1 MRLLIITLVAS
12 TLFWSCETA
21 DPIEEQHD
29 ITLSGIVTNPKGESV
44 TVRGPKDFK
53 VEALLDSTGYFA
65 VEFNLENPGFYS
77 FRHGGENSTM
87 YLYPGYEINITLET
101 GEFDETLTYEG
112 PGSEYNNYLAGL
124 YLLDEDLAKENP
136 YQERYLAD
144 APTFAAKA
152 AYDTSQKIKYA
163 KQIGQKMKLDQEFVE
178 EQCMGFRYEEYIAL
192 ADYPMGAAYYQ
203 EIDIE
208 DIEVPEGYLTIGDEL
223 PMDNEA
229 MLEHQTY
236 LRYVK
241 SRLRTATKD
250 EIAVMEEAGENVSNE
265 LLAHSLKMKL
275 VDKILTTEKV
285 KNHFLQA
292 AMMDAVTQS
301 GTQDLT
307 ELVAEFKTL
316 CSNQECI
323 TAVEEEVASWGH
335 LWEGKPAPGFEY
347 ASIDGDQ
354 VSLAS
359 LNGTAVYI
367 DVWATWCGPCRR
379 EIPHLKDL
387 EHDMHGQNVAF
398 VSVSVDEDKEAW
410 KAMVADKEL
419 GGIQLFGD
427 AAWESS
433 ICENYK
439 IMGIPRFILIGP
451 DGNIISADAPRP
463 SSGEE
468 IREMIESAMYGDNLA
483 IAE

>member
-1 MRLLIITLVAS
+1 MRLIAITLIAS
-12 TLFWSCETA
+12 TLFWSCQSSETV
-21 DPIEEQHD
+21 EEKYD
-29 ITLSGIVTNPKGESV
+29 VTISGTVTNPKGESV

-53 VEALLDSTGYFA
+53 VEAVLDSTGYFTA
-65 VEFNLENPGFYS
+65 EFNLENPGFYS
-77 FRHGGENSTM
+77 FRHGGENSGM
-87 YLYPGYEINITLET
+87 YLQPGFRINITLET
-101 GEFDETLTYEG
+101 GKFDETISYEG
-112 PGSEYNNYLAGL
+112 TGSEYNNYLAGL
-124 YLLDEDLAKENP
+124 YLLNEELAEV
-136 YQERYLAD
+136 YHYHERYLKDAATYAD
-144 APTFAAKA
+144 KLAEA
-152 AYDTSQKIKYA
+152 TSQKIEYA
-163 KQIGQKMKLDQEFVE
+163 NTVGLKMKLDKEFVD

-192 ADYPMGAAYYQ
+192 ADYRMLAAYYQ

-208 DIEVPEGYLTIGDEL
+208 DVEMPEGYLAIGDDL

-229 MLEHQTY
+229 MLEHQPY
-236 LRYVK
+236 VRYVK
-241 SRLRTATKD
+241 SRLRTAAQD
-250 EIAVMEEAGENVSNE
+250 EMAAMENAGEDVSDE
-265 LLAHSLKMKL
+265 LLAHSVKMKL
-275 VDKILTTEKV
+275 ADEMLTTEKV
-285 KNHFLQA
+285 KNHFLHA
-292 AMMDAVTQS
+292 AMMDVVNRS

-316 CSNQECI
+316 CSDQECV
-323 TAVEEEVASWGH
+323 TAVEEEVASWRH
-335 LWEGKPAPGFEY
+335 LWEGEPAPGFEY
-347 ASIDGDQ
+347 ASIDGEQ

-367 DVWATWCGPCRR
+367 DVWATWCGPCKR

-410 KAMVADKEL
+410 QAMVADKEL

-433 ICENYK
+433 ICKDYK
-439 IMGIPRFILIGP
+439 IRGIPRFILIGT

-468 IREMIESAMYGDNLA
+468 IREMIESAMYGDDLA